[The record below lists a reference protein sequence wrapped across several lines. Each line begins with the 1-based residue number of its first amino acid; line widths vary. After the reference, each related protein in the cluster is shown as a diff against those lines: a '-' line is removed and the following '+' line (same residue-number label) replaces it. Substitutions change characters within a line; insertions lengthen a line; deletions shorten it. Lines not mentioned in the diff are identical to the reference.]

1 MAELTVALA
10 QVNTAVGD
18 FIGNSEKILDYIDR
32 AVGHGADMV
41 VFPEMC
47 LTGYPP
53 EDLLLKT
60 EFVRESTSYIEAMAQ
75 NIGDI
80 VAVVGYVE
88 GDYDTFNSA
97 AVLNRG
103 KLACSYRKTFLP
115 NYGVFDEKR
124 YFGSGDRNLILDIDG
139 VKVGVTICE
148 DIWFPGGPME
158 EQVSRGGAELVVN
171 ISASPFNRGK
181 YEYREK
187 LISARSM
194 DGPVVLAYVNTVGG
208 QDELVFDGGSC
219 IHDPQSGFIA
229 KAERFSE
236 ELLVCRID
244 FSSLRRK
251 RKLEPR
257 FRHGATGYMH
267 ENLEIFKIA
276 RPARGK
282 VKGRGVEV
290 AKEPRD
296 LSLVEEIY
304 EALIMGLREYVSKNR
319 FERVVLG
326 LSGGIDS
333 ALTAVLAVQALG
345 SSNVVCV
352 FMPSRYTSDRSS
364 RDAERFIEN
373 LGVEAITL
381 PIDEIFDSYCGSLQ
395 EEISGENKGVAFENI
410 QARIRGNL
418 LMALS
423 NRFGW
428 LVLATGNKSE
438 LSMGYCTLY
447 GDMAGGFALIKD
459 LLKSQVYELAKH
471 INKSSGSEV
480 IPIEIIER
488 EPTAELKE
496 EQRDTDTLP
505 PYHELDPVLEAY
517 IEDGLSASEMID
529 RGFNRELVK
538 KVISTVDS
546 NEYKRRQA
554 PVGVKIT
561 ARAFGRDWRMPI
573 STRFSASGR

>member
-1 MAELTVALA
+1 
-10 QVNTAVGD
+10 
-18 FIGNSEKILDYIDR
+18 
-32 AVGHGADMV
+32 
-41 VFPEMC
+41 
-47 LTGYPP
+47 
-53 EDLLLKT
+53 
-60 EFVRESTSYIEAMAQ
+60 
-75 NIGDI
+75 
-80 VAVVGYVE
+80 
-88 GDYDTFNSA
+88 
-97 AVLNRG
+97 
-103 KLACSYRKTFLP
+103 
-115 NYGVFDEKR
+115 
-124 YFGSGDRNLILDIDG
+124 
-139 VKVGVTICE
+139 
-148 DIWFPGGPME
+148 
-158 EQVSRGGAELVVN
+158 
-171 ISASPFNRGK
+171 
-181 YEYREK
+181 
-187 LISARSM
+187 
-194 DGPVVLAYVNTVGG
+194 
-208 QDELVFDGGSC
+208 
-219 IHDPQSGFIA
+219 
-229 KAERFSE
+229 
-236 ELLVCRID
+236 
-244 FSSLRRK
+244 
-251 RKLEPR
+251 
-257 FRHGATGYMH
+257 
-267 ENLEIFKIA
+267 
-276 RPARGK
+276 
-282 VKGRGVEV
+282 
-290 AKEPRD
+290 
-296 LSLVEEIY
+296 
-304 EALIMGLREYVSKNR
+304 
-319 FERVVLG
+319 VVLG

-395 EEISGENKGVAFENI
+395 EEISGENKGVTFENI

-459 LLKSQVYELAKH
+459 LLKSQVYELAEH

-480 IPIEIIER
+480 IPIEIIAR

-496 EQRDTDTLP
+496 EQRDTDALP

-529 RGFNRELVK
+529 RGFKQELVK

-573 STRFSASGR
+573 STRFNASGR